1 MAHTPPAPEAHEHEI
16 QVSNTLHTHA
26 HRTTR
31 PKSLALFP
39 FLFPFLFHFLSFF
52 SSFYS
57 PPVLL
62 ALLPKFECQFWAFC
76 RRVVAIVVKHLEDS
90 GTDVKQQ
97 AVRTIASLAKKVQ
110 ETQLE
115 EIADKLASHILN
127 QTDEEKR
134 DIGSIGLKTL
144 VGAMT
149 MQTAPAV
156 LKRVTPKLQQGI
168 GMEPEVMLSLPLPPT
183 PFFLREIPTSTTNN
197 ENDEG
202 LQRRLAHPSSIVLRK
217 QKPFLDVSLP

>member
-1 MAHTPPAPEAHEHEI
+1 M
-16 QVSNTLHTHA
+16 
-26 HRTTR
+26 
-31 PKSLALFP
+31 
-39 FLFPFLFHFLSFF
+39 
-52 SSFYS
+52 
-57 PPVLL
+57 
-62 ALLPKFECQFWAFC
+62 
-76 RRVVAIVVKHLEDS
+76 AIVVKHLEDS

-110 ETQLE
+110 EAQLE

-168 GMEPEVMLSLPLPPT
+168 GMEPEVMFRSTANPPHFERN
-183 PFFLREIPTSTTNN
+183 PEI
-197 ENDEG
+197 
-202 LQRRLAHPSSIVLRK
+202 HRK
-217 QKPFLDVSLP
+217 QREW